1 MRSGHLV
8 LPIYFGNTC
17 SNRYRETVHILAI
30 LVAIGIGKTVHILAI
45 LVAIGIGKTV
55 HILAILVAIGIGK
68 RFIFWQYL

>member
-1 MRSGHLV
+1 MDIHGLSMRSGHLV

-45 LVAIGIGKTV
+45 LVAIGI
-55 HILAILVAIGIGK
+55 
-68 RFIFWQYL
+68 

>member
-1 MRSGHLV
+1 MIFDDLEKKIKIGHLV

-45 LVAIGIGKTV
+45 LVAIGIGK
-55 HILAILVAIGIGK
+55 